1 LTPGCGWFLLKL
13 TDMKKGIQETVVE
26 KMQLYFTSSDF
37 VKTNQTYLQS
47 TARRV
52 LATNFGHFQKGFQAL
67 LSEKKKNVVTQNENR
82 IATEQ
87 EIRQLTS
94 FEVKTRTLLQELN
107 QLSLSE

>member
-1 LTPGCGWFLLKL
+1 
-13 TDMKKGIQETVVE
+13 MKKGIQDTVVE

-37 VKTNQTYLQS
+37 VRTNQTYLQS

-52 LATNFGHFQKGFQAL
+52 LATNLSHFQRGFQSL
-67 LSEKKKNVVTQNENR
+67 LSEKKQTVTKQNENR

-87 EIRQLTS
+87 EIRQLTN
-94 FEVKTRTLLQELN
+94 FNVKTKTLLQDLN